1 MILSFRLQHHIFAT
15 NFYSYL
21 IYGLGHHVY
30 GSLFGVRLT
39 KIASMALLPGSI
51 SICAIAL
58 SSAHS
63 KPSSRRSR
71 LFCSPASCA
80 SPGLLPKWRRNRS
93 YHCLLLRPGPGG
105 RALLKQHHQ
114 WLESRWAQIVIRSG
128 KHSLSVFCVSVGPRH
143 AGKPASRHYE
153 WGYLDAISGNDRGR
167 GNAFASGAIPGAL
180 GFPRV
185 GLTAHLRFH
194 PKHIR
199 PRTKPDRR

>member
-1 MILSFRLQHHIFAT
+1 
-15 NFYSYL
+15 
-21 IYGLGHHVY
+21 VY

-58 SSAHS
+58 SPAHS

-71 LFCSPASCA
+71 LFCSPASGRLLACYRNGA
-80 SPGLLPKWRRNRS
+80 GIGAIIAYFFGLVLVV
-93 YHCLLLRPGPGG
+93 

-128 KHSLSVFCVSVGPRH
+128 KHSPSVFCVSVGPRH

-153 WGYLDAISGNDRGR
+153 WGYLDATSGNDRGR